1 MWCVCMGIY
10 THTHIGT
17 YIYGILFNHKKN
29 GMLPFVAMWIDLE
42 NIILNEVSQAKKDKY
57 YMLSFII

>member
-10 THTHIGT
+10 THTHIGI

-29 GMLPFVAMWIDLE
+29 GILPFVAMWIDLE
-42 NIILNEVSQAKKDKY
+42 NIILNEVSQAKRDKY